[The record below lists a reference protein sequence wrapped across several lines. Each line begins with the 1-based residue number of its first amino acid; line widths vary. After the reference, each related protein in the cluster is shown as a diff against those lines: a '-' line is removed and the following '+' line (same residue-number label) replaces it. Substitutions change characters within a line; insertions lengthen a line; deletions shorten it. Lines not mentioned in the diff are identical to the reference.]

1 MKQTPRIQA
10 GNLINP
16 IRLLLQDLPLPPTN
30 AVRGDVLSQ
39 HAALSLASSAH
50 VSKLSLL
57 SPHYVSSCTQTL
69 RQAGQE
75 TQGCPPASRQALST
89 GCSSGTAGTSL
100 ALDSSSS
107 ESLASLAPAAC
118 LEIKPKW
125 KGDWEGQ
132 RIGLRSRIPICGA
145 VATLTSLRIQ
155 EFTSFCFTQNNS

>member
-1 MKQTPRIQA
+1 MLFVETSSLCMPHFLQHHLLTFL
-10 GNLINP
+10 N
-16 IRLLLQDLPLPPTN
+16 RLC
-30 AVRGDVLSQ
+30 
-39 HAALSLASSAH
+39 SLH
-50 VSKLSLL
+50 VT
-57 SPHYVSSCTQTL
+57 SPVVPKTL

-107 ESLASLAPAAC
+107 ESLASFAPAAC
-118 LEIKPKW
+118 LEIIPKW

-132 RIGLRSRIPICGA
+132 RIGLRSRIPICGT
-145 VATLTSLRIQ
+145 VATLTSLRSQ